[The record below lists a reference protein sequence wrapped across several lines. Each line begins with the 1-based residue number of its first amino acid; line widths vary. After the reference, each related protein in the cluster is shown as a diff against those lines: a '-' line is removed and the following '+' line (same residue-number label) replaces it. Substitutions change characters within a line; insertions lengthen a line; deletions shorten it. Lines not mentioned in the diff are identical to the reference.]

1 MTQIGRRDLLLL
13 LIGSETIGT
22 SHGSISGMTR
32 LQKLLFLL
40 EREGRIKPTNEGFEF
55 EPYKA
60 GPYSPRLYDDLEL
73 LENLGLIRSEAVAGL
88 MTEATDPTPG
98 SGTWTEAVDLN
109 HVTFEELMGGF
120 EELEG
125 GSRAI
130 DSFEERK
137 FALTE
142 KGRERVEAL
151 LQNGDLKSLTDG
163 IRRVKSQFSRYSLRD
178 LLRYVYEKYPEMT
191 TESEIVD
198 KVLGRRARR

>member
-1 MTQIGRRDLLLL
+1 MAQIGRRDLLLL
-13 LIGSETIGT
+13 LIGSDFDGSTNA
-22 SHGSISGMTR
+22 SISGMTR

-40 EREGRIKPTNEGFEF
+40 EREALIKPANGGFEF

-60 GPYSPRLYDDLEL
+60 GPYSPKLYDDLEL

-130 DSFEERK
+130 DSFEERR
-137 FALTE
+137 FALTD
-142 KGRERVEAL
+142 KGRERVETL
-151 LQNGDLKSLTDG
+151 LRNGDLRGVTDG

-178 LLRYVYEKYPEMT
+178 LLRYVYKKYPEMT
-191 TESEIVD
+191 TEPEIVD
-198 KVLGRRARR
+198 VVLGRQAH